1 MHWNSSVTRELTKL
15 LVHLGSEEIVSTALK
30 IARDTDETDLRLSLL
45 FTIRHAHV
53 GWTLDLRRTWLELC
67 AEALEG
73 SGGASYQGYLK
84 SARADVLAGMTE
96 GERFVLGE
104 IAAGASPALVNE
116 STPAP
121 FVYDWSSDEL
131 LALASLRKPSKDA
144 QEAGLAAFAKAR
156 CLDCHRFENTGGA
169 KGPDLTGARRRFSA
183 ADLVET
189 IIAPSSTIS
198 DQYSDEVFE
207 LADDELIIG
216 RLLIDSEGVYVIE
229 AVAPEEAVIEL
240 MAEEVISRNPHSI
253 SRMPEDLLDV
263 LTEEEVQSL
272 FNLLLGPS
280 D

>member
-1 MHWNSSVTRELTKL
+1 
-15 LVHLGSEEIVSTALK
+15 
-30 IARDTDETDLRLSLL
+30 
-45 FTIRHAHV
+45 
-53 GWTLDLRRTWLELC
+53 
-67 AEALEG
+67 
-73 SGGASYQGYLK
+73 
-84 SARADVLAGMTE
+84 MTE

-104 IAAGASPALVNE
+104 LAAGASPALVTE

-131 LALASLRKPSKDA
+131 LALASVRKPSEGD

-156 CLDCHRFENTGGA
+156 CLDCHRFEKAGGA

-189 IIAPSSTIS
+189 ITSPSSTIS

-253 SRMPEDLLDV
+253 SRMPEDLLNV
-263 LTEEEVQSL
+263 LSEEEVQSL

>member
-1 MHWNSSVTRELTKL
+1 
-15 LVHLGSEEIVSTALK
+15 
-30 IARDTDETDLRLSLL
+30 
-45 FTIRHAHV
+45 
-53 GWTLDLRRTWLELC
+53 
-67 AEALEG
+67 
-73 SGGASYQGYLK
+73 
-84 SARADVLAGMTE
+84 MTE